1 VTISVPPIIAKDF
14 QQVTLP
20 FFLNIFM
27 SHAAQNLKVRLFR
40 TAKFLRIRKK
50 SADPHSFFA
59 DNFADPQKFCGAK

>member
-1 VTISVPPIIAKDF
+1 M
-14 QQVTLP
+14 
-20 FFLNIFM
+20 N
-27 SHAAQNLKVRLFR
+27 HAAQNLKVRLFR